1 MSSFSIG
8 VDLGGTNL
16 RVAAY
21 TRASGLLETIL
32 LPTRLAAGRHAVVE
46 DMCRGMRKLM
56 DTYSPQY
63 ELAGVGIGTPGPL
76 ELPAGRLHNPPNLPG
91 WDGFDLR
98 KEVETC
104 LGMEVTV
111 ESDANLAAL
120 AECLLGS
127 GRTLGIDSL
136 CMLTLGTGIGNG
148 IILNGKVWDGVN
160 GMAGEAGHMT
170 IWPEGPACGCGGAG
184 CLEMYAS
191 ATAVRRIALETAASG
206 KAPALAALVEAN
218 PQFTTRDLSA
228 LALKGESDAQQI
240 FDNVGK
246 ALGIGLAGLVNTLN
260 LPLYVVGGGLA
271 NAWDLFAPTL
281 FKELRHRSYVY
292 RLTEPGSPIAK
303 NNGSTGTLVIAAE
316 LGADSGLLGAC
327 ILPYTASGQKAADT
341 PEATLR

>member
-46 DMCRGMRKLM
+46 DMCHSIRKLI
-56 DTYSPQY
+56 DTYSSQH
-63 ELAGVGIGTPGPL
+63 ELTGVGIGTPGPL

-91 WDGFDLR
+91 WDGFELR
-98 KEVETC
+98 QEVENC
-104 LGMEVTV
+104 LGMEVIV

-160 GMAGEAGHMT
+160 GMAGEAGHVT
-170 IWPEGPACGCGGAG
+170 IWPDGPACGCGGAG

-191 ATAVRRIALETAASG
+191 ATAVRRITQEVAASG
-206 KAPALAALVEAN
+206 KEPSITALAKSN
-218 PQFTTRDLSA
+218 PEFTTRDLSA
-228 LALKGESDAQQI
+228 LALKGDAGARRI
-240 FDNVGK
+240 FDDVGR

-271 NAWDLFAPTL
+271 NAWDLFSPTL
-281 FKELRHRSYVY
+281 FVELRYRSYVY
-292 RLTEPGSPIAK
+292 RLTEPGSSIAVS
-303 NNGSTGTLVIAAE
+303 NGSPGTLVIPAE

-327 ILPYTASGQKAADT
+327 ILPFTASRQHMGDT
-341 PEATLR
+341 PETTLR